1 MAVTWRSMA
10 LFGFGKKEKDPV
22 CGMAVDAKSA
32 AGRLEHEGKTYFF
45 CSASCQ
51 QKFKANPGTYA

>member
-1 MAVTWRSMA
+1 MG

-22 CGMAVDAKSA
+22 CGMAVDPKSA
-32 AGRLEHEGKTYFF
+32 AGNLEHGGKTYHF

-51 QKFKANPGTYA
+51 QKFKASPGTYA